1 MLLRSTIFLTLSI
14 FAVFAAKGINKRLKK
29 EDVYKNG
36 RMDVALK
43 SKDHKYEP
51 VKQNQCPDGWKDASP
66 VGLGCVYADLRDIN
80 IDETTAENVCKEF
93 GEGGRLV
100 EIFNEEQMH
109 FLQNMLGLVENENGF
124 NGYVWWWIG
133 LNDIEEEGKFVWPV
147 NGPANYTHWDE
158 EYGEP
163 YEYDGDYDCVEMQ
176 SSEFYSL
183 LWWTMYCDDTQ
194 GTYAVCQLPTP
205 M

>member
-1 MLLRSTIFLTLSI
+1 
-14 FAVFAAKGINKRLKK
+14 
-29 EDVYKNG
+29 
-36 RMDVALK
+36 
-43 SKDHKYEP
+43 
-51 VKQNQCPDGWKDASP
+51 
-66 VGLGCVYADLRDIN
+66 
-80 IDETTAENVCKEF
+80 
-93 GEGGRLV
+93 
-100 EIFNEEQMH
+100 MH

-176 SSEFYSL
+176 SSEFFSL
-183 LWWTMYCDDTQ
+183 LWWTMYCDDTEENLSRMSNLSTNMSIY
-194 GTYAVCQLPTP
+194 GQLSILKLKKIMIDPF
-205 M
+205 